1 MTNIVQLFLSLQVVI
16 FGLAALMHAGVLMPG
31 YEHREAMIA
40 ETVIGLVLFAG
51 LVITVAAPSH
61 TRRAALLAQAFG
73 LVGTL
78 VGLFMIIIGIGPQT
92 AVDIAIH
99 ATMLALLL
107 GGIVLAA
114 RRHVRVA

>member
-78 VGLFMIIIGIGPQT
+78 VGLFTIIIGIGPQT